1 MAKKD
6 EFFKVT
12 SLNQLLHILDRGTSE
27 FFILL
32 NGGGKSWKTISFAEA
47 DDCNGQSKIE
57 ILNQM
62 DDTRQIL
69 TQKNL
74 FNERFTH
81 IGKAIENGAFY
92 YAWT

>member
-1 MAKKD
+1 MAQKD
-6 EFFKVT
+6 EFVKVT
-12 SLNQLLHILDRGTSE
+12 SLNQLLQILDEGTSE

-32 NGGGKSWKTISFAEA
+32 NGGGKSWKTIGLAAE

-62 DDTRQIL
+62 DETRQIL

-74 FNERFTH
+74 FNEKFTN
-81 IGKAIENGAFY
+81 IGKAIENGSFY